1 MNHEIT
7 MPLISINRHRL
18 MTDGIGVTTLVGAYG
33 CPLSCKYCINPH
45 CWNPEVL
52 PECKRIT
59 PQELYD
65 KLKIDNLYFVA
76 TNGGVTF
83 GGGESLL
90 HADFIREF
98 RKVCGDAWNITVE
111 TSLNV
116 PTKNLE
122 TVLDVVTD
130 YIVDI
135 KDMNKDIYKAY
146 TGLENDRVM
155 KNLTIL
161 AEKVGMEHIIIRVPF
176 IPHFNS
182 KEDIES
188 SVAKLKEMGF
198 ENIEV
203 FRYVIRDKDKNKGI
217 S

>member
-18 MTDGIGVTTLVGAYG
+18 MIDGIGVTTLVGAYG

-65 KLKIDNLYFVA
+65 KLKIDNLYFMA

-98 RKVCGDAWNITVE
+98 RNICGDDWNITVE

-116 PTKNLE
+116 PRKNLE
-122 TVLDVVTD
+122 TALEVVTD

-135 KDMNKDIYKAY
+135 KDMNSDIYLSY
-146 TGLENDRVM
+146 TGINNDRVM
-155 KNLTIL
+155 ENLYFL
-161 AEKVGMEHIIIRVPF
+161 AEKAEQKHIVIR
-176 IPHFNS
+176 IPQIPNYN
-182 KEDIES
+182 K
-188 SVAKLKEMGF
+188 K
-198 ENIEV
+198 ENIEYSVNKIRQMGFQNIDV
-203 FRYVIRDKDKNKGI
+203 FSYVIKDNSYKIK
-217 S
+217 